1 MFPKMNRLSL
11 IAALTITTAGSLA
24 ARAAPTDAA
33 IAVLESA
40 NPHSVDFAQRDVGSR
55 PLTKD
60 ELDALEIG
68 IPDSTQYANRTIS
81 SHAAT
86 NEEIRS
92 LESGNPDAVGNG
104 R

>member
-1 MFPKMNRLSL
+1 MFPKLNRLSL
-11 IAALTITTAGSLA
+11 IAALTVTAVSMA
-24 ARAAPTDAA
+24 ARAEPTETE

-40 NPHSVDFAQRDVGSR
+40 NPHSVDFASRDVGSR
-55 PLTKD
+55 PLTEE

-68 IPDSTQYANRTIS
+68 NPDSVNFANRPIA

-92 LESGNPDAVGNG
+92 LETGNPDAVNG
-104 R
+104 Q